1 MANSYDLGDVVR
13 LTATFTDTGGT
24 PADPTAVTFTYGD
37 PAGSWTTETSTG
49 SVLNPSTGVY
59 TLDIYPDSAG
69 VWSYKVNSTGTI
81 QTAAESYIRVR
92 HPRVST

>member
-13 LTATFTDTGGT
+13 LTATFTDTGGSY
-24 PADPTAVTFTYGD
+24 ADPTKVTFTYGD
-37 PAGSWTTETSTG
+37 PAGSWTTDTSTG

-59 TLDIYPDSAG
+59 TLDIYPDSPG